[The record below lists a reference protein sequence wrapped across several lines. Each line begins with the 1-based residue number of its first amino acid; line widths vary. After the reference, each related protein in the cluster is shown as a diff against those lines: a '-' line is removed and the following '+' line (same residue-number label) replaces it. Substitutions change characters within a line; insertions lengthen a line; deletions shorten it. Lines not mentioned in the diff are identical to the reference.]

1 MTNLAPRHMFDPIIP
16 ATLALILG
24 GFATQGHAN
33 EAGRTEYVAHCAACH
48 GIEGRGDGPV
58 AAYLTVATPALTSL
72 ARANDGVF
80 PMLNVIQVI
89 DGRSGVG
96 PHGTGMPVW
105 GTRFV
110 AETVDDAGRFGAEII
125 VRGRILALA
134 EYLQTIQD

>member
-1 MTNLAPRHMFDPIIP
+1 MTHSAPRPVCTPILS

-24 GFATQGHAN
+24 GFAAQGHAN
-33 EAGRTEYVAHCAACH
+33 EAGRAEYVAHCAACH
-48 GIEGRGDGPV
+48 GMEGRGDGPV

-80 PMLNVIQVI
+80 PMLKVIQVI

-134 EYLQTIQD
+134 EYLETLQD